1 MKILV
6 ENFKANKNQSLNY
19 NVGNLFNLA
28 KQSNW
33 KEVFDIIKQDLS
45 LVNARNNVIFNFLL
59 KIF

>member
-6 ENFKANKNQSLNY
+6 ENFKANKKQSLNY
-19 NVGNLFNLA
+19 NVENLFNLA

-33 KEVFDIIKQDLS
+33 KEVFDMIKQDPS
-45 LVNARNNVIFNFLL
+45 LVNARNNVILKFLL